1 MVKVQG
7 GASDSAAAV
16 GWDLDRAQQCIEV
29 SDMLPLSGTLA
40 VSEDECRDV
49 LWATLDGAYV
59 MKAEKGPNS
68 LHKRKPG
75 RLRIV

>member
-16 GWDLDRAQQCIEV
+16 GWDLDRARQCIEV

-49 LWATLDGAYV
+49 CGQHWTAP
-59 MKAEKGPNS
+59 MS
-68 LHKRKPG
+68 
-75 RLRIV
+75 